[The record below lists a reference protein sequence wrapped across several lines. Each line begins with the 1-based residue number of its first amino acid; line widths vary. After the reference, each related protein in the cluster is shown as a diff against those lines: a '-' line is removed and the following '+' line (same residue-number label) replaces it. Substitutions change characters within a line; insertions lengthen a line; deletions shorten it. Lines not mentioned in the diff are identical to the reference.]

1 MQEIQTEV
9 INHTDYV
16 GKYASQFLSIL
27 VDYSPKLISA
37 ILILFIGLY
46 VIRVLN
52 RTIRRIMV
60 SRNFDPTLS
69 KFLADILLW
78 VLRILLFVAV
88 IDKLGIGTSSFVA
101 ILGAAGLAIG
111 LSLQGSLSNFAGG
124 MLIILFKPF
133 RVGDFI
139 EAQGVSGT
147 VVEIQ
152 IFVTKLTT
160 SNNQTIF
167 VPNGAL
173 SNGNIINYSIEENR
187 RADLNFTVS
196 YDSNL
201 QEVKKILKNI
211 VDNDNRVLKD
221 PEPAI
226 IVTGLVDNGVT
237 IAVRPWAKRSDFWDM
252 HSDIL
257 EKSKSQLYEAG
268 IEIQPFVKESSVKSL
283 K

>member
-1 MQEIQTEV
+1 MENLETAVISEKNYIDNWITEIIKV
-9 INHTDYV
+9 
-16 GKYASQFLSIL
+16 L

-37 ILILFIGLY
+37 FLILFVGLY
-46 VIRVLN
+46 FIRFTN
-52 RTIRRIMV
+52 RMIRKLMIARD
-60 SRNFDPTLS
+60 FDPTLS

-78 VLRILLFVAV
+78 VLRVLLFVTF
-88 IDKLGIGTSSFVA
+88 ISKLGIDNSSFVA
-101 ILGAAGLAIG
+101 ILGAAGLAVG

-152 IFVTKLTT
+152 IFVTRLSS

-173 SNGNIINYSIEENR
+173 SNGNIINYSVAGMR
-187 RADLNFTVS
+187 RADINFTVS

-201 QEVKKILKNI
+201 QEVKKILQNI
-211 VDNDNRVLKD
+211 IANDVRILKD
-221 PEPAI
+221 PEPAV

-237 IAVRPWAKRSDFWDM
+237 VAVRPWAKNSDFWDM
-252 HSDIL
+252 HSDVL
-257 EKSKSQLYEAG
+257 EQAKTKLYEAG
-268 IEIQPFVKESSVKSL
+268 IEIQPFVKEASIL
-283 K
+283 KK